1 MRDTVFELVCEAS
14 FPQCRLEDAD
24 FLPYD
29 HAASRQRRPDVLF
42 QDPESGRTWV
52 LDVTVA
58 DPQRPSLQTQYRD
71 VVGGAAA
78 AAAAAKRAAILPLI
92 RDRHDLRFV
101 PLAVETFGA
110 MDRSFTRFLQHVSTR
125 RASRLG
131 ACDTQTGI
139 LLFRMASQRISV
151 ALQRAQAIIIQ
162 RRCDST
168 ADDCMPRASVDTSML
183 DLLALGP
190 SV

>member
-1 MRDTVFELVCEAS
+1 M
-14 FPQCRLEDAD
+14 
-24 FLPYD
+24 
-29 HAASRQRRPDVLF
+29 LF

-58 DPQRPSLQTQYRD
+58 DPQRSSLQTEYRD
-71 VVGGAAA
+71 RVGGAAA
-78 AAAAAKRAAILPLI
+78 AAAAAKKAAILPLI
-92 RDRHDLRFV
+92 RERHDLHFV
-101 PLAVETFGA
+101 PLALETFGA
-110 MDRSFTRFLQHVSTR
+110 MDRSFTRFLQHVSRR

-131 ACDTQTGI
+131 ACDSQTSI

-168 ADDCMPRASVDTSML
+168 ADASVPRASIDTSML
-183 DLLALGP
+183 DLLALGHAL
-190 SV
+190 